1 MKRNLLLVA
10 GMVVISLFFTPQNA
24 GAQCAEDPFDLGVC
38 DTLYVETFDCDHL
51 YQATGAYDSVRVAIY
66 VTHDSNTFYWAAHTP
81 PIWVQDSIATF
92 TIPLKFWKEG
102 CADSVVF
109 AGANPYGTGG
119 TAWNNALTDR
129 YSAKFNRSMF
139 RDLVNT
145 CVEPPETAFN
155 RFADMYEEGWTNWS
169 RNLDVGRKAD
179 DDSTGH
185 VFFSLAPTS
194 ATCQRWW
201 EGSRVLLA
209 TLTFF
214 VYMPEGCK
222 YAKIGLD
229 STFFLNN
236 HLKFIRYDAPGY
248 VPRHFLPEWDSIY
261 TGVKWIEGP
270 TEEEGKLTTFTL
282 SQNYPNP
289 FNPATSFKFTLP
301 QASLVK
307 IEIFNIVG
315 QKVKTLLD
323 EEMKAG
329 TYLVEWNGKDERGVD
344 VSSGVYFYRVV
355 AGSFSDIKKMVLLK

>member
-1 MKRNLLLVA
+1 MKRVLLLVA
-10 GMVVISLFFTPQNA
+10 GAVVAILFFADQSW
-24 GAQCAEDPFDLGVC
+24 AQCAEQPNDLGIC

-66 VTHDSNTFYWAAHTP
+66 VTHDSNTFYWTGGAR
-81 PIWVQDSIATF
+81 WVQDSIASF
-92 TIPLKFWKEG
+92 VIPLKFWKEG
-102 CADSVVF
+102 CADSVIF
-109 AGANPYGTGG
+109 PGSSPYSVG
-119 TAWNNALTDR
+119 WNNKQMNR
-129 YSAKFNRSMF
+129 GNVNFNRSMF

-145 CVEPPETAFN
+145 CGEPPETTFN
-155 RFADMYEEGWTNWS
+155 RFADMNEAGWTDWT
-169 RNLDVGRKAD
+169 RTLDVVRH
-179 DDSTGH
+179 DSGH
-185 VFFSLAPTS
+185 VFINMTPMSS
-194 ATCQRWW
+194 DCQRWW
-201 EGSRVLLA
+201 EGSRVLFA

-214 VYMPEGCK
+214 VYMPEGCTN
-222 YAKIGLD
+222 AKIGLD
-229 STFFLNN
+229 STFWPPTGRLW
-236 HLKFIRYDAPGY
+236 IVPYDPKKPY
-248 VPRHFLPEWDSIY
+248 CPRHFLPVTDSIY

-329 TYLVEWNGKDERGVD
+329 TFLVEWNGKDERGVD

>member
-1 MKRNLLLVA
+1 MKQNLLLIA
-10 GMVVISLFFTPQNA
+10 GLIGAVLFFMPHNVR
-24 GAQCAEDPFDLGVC
+24 AQCSADTNDLGIC

-66 VTHDSNTFYWAAHTP
+66 VTHDSNTFYWTLGQR
-81 PIWVQDSIATF
+81 WVQDSLVSF
-92 TIPLKFWKEG
+92 VIPLKFWKEG

-109 AGANPYGTGG
+109 AGAPPYGTGG

-155 RFADMYEEGWTNWS
+155 RFADMNEAGWTDWS

-179 DDSTGH
+179 DDSAGH
-185 VFFSLAPTS
+185 VFLNMTPAS

-201 EGSRVLLA
+201 EGSRVLFA

-214 VYMPEGCK
+214 VYMHEGCTN
-222 YAKIGLD
+222 AKIGLD
-229 STFFLNN
+229 STFWPPSGRLW
-236 HLKFIRYDAPGY
+236 IVPYDPKKPY
-248 VPRHFLPEWDSIY
+248 CPRHFLPVTDSIY

-307 IEIFNIVG
+307 IEVFNIVG

-355 AGSFSDIKKMVLLK
+355 AGSFSDIKKMVLLR